1 MTTKNI
7 VPSPESIVALFNEI
21 DLADVSHG
29 VEWYVEAYEISQ
41 DMAER
46 HGITTEQA
54 AGVISALSPQ
64 QAWAQNV
71 RAAER
76 FLSTGVRVHT
86 ESNMSKC
93 RRILAGED
101 VWTVLNA
108 DKTQNFWLSI
118 VTQGAEGICIDR
130 HAIDIALGVRH
141 TEKSRPNIGKRLYR
155 AAAEAYKAAADLL
168 NAEGANITPAEVQSV
183 TWAEH
188 VRRWSGVRTGEPVA
202 L

>member
-1 MTTKNI
+1 MLNTIPTPEAI
-7 VPSPESIVALFNEI
+7 VSLFNQI
-21 DLADVSHG
+21 DLADVSAG
-29 VEWYVEAYEISQ
+29 VEWYTEAYGIAC
-41 DMAER
+41 DYADR
-46 HGITTEQA
+46 FGITPEQA
-54 AGVISALSPQ
+54 AGVIAALSPQ
-64 QAWAQNV
+64 QGWAHNV
-71 RAAER
+71 KSAEK
-76 FLSTGVRVHT
+76 FLATGARVHT

-118 VTQGAEGICIDR
+118 VSQGAEGVCIDR

-141 TEKSRPNIGKRLYR
+141 TEKSRPALGKRLYR
-155 AAAEAYKAAADLL
+155 AAADAYRVAADML
-168 NAEGANITPAEVQSV
+168 NAEGANVTPAEVQSV

-188 VRRWSGVRTGEPVA
+188 VRRWSGIRMAEPVA